1 MIKQN
6 DYQLFWEW
14 PADDVTCWDG
24 KRASLTTTT
33 PRPWLACKVA
43 APVES
48 YWRYRPPD
56 TQPRPEHCQDGRPD
70 SKFWNAHNTQKKL
83 SYVSLP
89 EALIPPECQSSLVLK
104 ATEPEKH
111 FNGEKIS
118 RWRTRLQNSPHPEF
132 CRNHCHSFWA
142 PFSRFME
149 KPQLA
154 EKQVAFSPQKFR
166 KILGQYL
173 KIL

>member
-6 DYQLFWEW
+6 DSQLFWEW

-33 PRPWLACKVA
+33 PRPWLASLSCKVA

-89 EALIPPECQSSLVLK
+89 EALIPPECQSSLCWKQRSQRNILMVKRSPGEGLDCK
-104 ATEPEKH
+104 THPTLSSVAITATAFGLH
-111 FNGEKIS
+111 FQDLWKS
-118 RWRTRLQNSPHPEF
+118 LS
-132 CRNHCHSFWA
+132 
-142 PFSRFME
+142 
-149 KPQLA
+149 
-154 EKQVAFSPQKFR
+154 
-166 KILGQYL
+166 
-173 KIL
+173 